1 MPKRMSAL
9 DYAQRANTATT
20 KRWDTMKKYSEEEI
34 KA

>member
-9 DYAQRANTATT
+9 EHAQRSDTALR
-20 KRWDTMKKYSEEEI
+20 KRWDTMKKYSEDDI